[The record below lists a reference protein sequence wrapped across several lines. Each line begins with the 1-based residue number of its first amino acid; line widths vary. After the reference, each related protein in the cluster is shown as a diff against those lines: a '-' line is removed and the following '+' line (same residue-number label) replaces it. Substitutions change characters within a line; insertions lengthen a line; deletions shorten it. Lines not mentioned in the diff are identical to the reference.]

1 MESGALAKSSQKKP
15 KAAHFE
21 LGKWGKI
28 RALARWRLGG
38 QRLRYA
44 WVIGAW
50 GWGCCGSAPCC
61 RLPTERGIVR
71 IPAGG
76 AGEAAVIVEDGRDG
90 MVPTGVSPTQRTSTR
105 EAAHGCT
112 VLGTRDRTVKMRAE
126 TGAWVVCRQ
135 RHEEASRCKGRREW
149 RRRSAGCRRKQE
161 AAGVR

>member
-1 MESGALAKSSQKKP
+1 MESGVLAKSFQKKP
-15 KAAHFE
+15 KAARFE
-21 LGKWGKI
+21 LGRWGKI

-38 QRLRYA
+38 QRLRHA
-44 WVIGAW
+44 WAIEAW
-50 GWGCCGSAPCC
+50 SRCGSAPCC

-71 IPAGG
+71 RSAGG

-90 MVPTGVSPTQRTSTR
+90 MVPTGVSPTQRTRTR

-112 VLGTRDRTVKMRAE
+112 VLGTRDRAVKTRAE

-149 RRRSAGCRRKQE
+149 RRRRRAGCLRKQE
-161 AAGVR
+161 ATGVR